1 MGIERGDVAALG
13 GGQRETRSRGVGID
27 QRGFERWVLA
37 PRGEKALGEMG
48 IGRRV
53 RLGLAKAGAGWAL
66 GCGGSRLGLAAG
78 LQGSFSLSISNSLI
92 KTENKEKEKGKKRK
106 VRERVGHGD
115 NFPGLAKMRL
125 SQEKW
130 SGQDCKN

>member
-13 GGQRETRSRGVGID
+13 GGRRETRSRGVGID

-53 RLGLAKAGAGWAL
+53 RLGLEGRG
-66 GCGGSRLGLAAG
+66 RLGLGLRREQAWPGCWAAG
-78 LQGSFSLSISNSLI
+78 LLLSLYL
-92 KTENKEKEKGKKRK
+92 
-106 VRERVGHGD
+106 
-115 NFPGLAKMRL
+115 
-125 SQEKW
+125 
-130 SGQDCKN
+130 